1 MEEVMGWLTARTP
14 TPECEEKDRSN
25 LISSSSSMQKHRESC
40 QPNRNFNSGLG
51 IDVDMTQYGGKCDF
65 GSDLYM
71 SFQHYGVK
79 ATK

>member
-1 MEEVMGWLTARTP
+1 
-14 TPECEEKDRSN
+14 
-25 LISSSSSMQKHRESC
+25 MQKHRESC